1 MLPIREDDKGFL
13 LKIYVQPRSRKN
25 EVVGLHDDALKIKI
39 TSPPVDGAANR
50 ACINFLA
57 KCLKLPKSCIDIVSG
72 HTSRIKQ
79 IRVSWPNS
87 HDAATSKKEL
97 AAAIQSLFQ
106 PRRCINNTTNNS

>member
-13 LKIYVQPRSRKN
+13 LKIYVQPRAKKN

-50 ACINFLA
+50 TCINFLA
-57 KCLKLPKSCIDIVSG
+57 KCLKIPKSSIDIVSG

-79 IRVSWPNS
+79 LRVSWQRS
-87 HDAATSKKEL
+87 RDTETSKKKL
-97 AAAIQSLFQ
+97 AAAIQSFFKG
-106 PRRCINNTTNNS
+106 